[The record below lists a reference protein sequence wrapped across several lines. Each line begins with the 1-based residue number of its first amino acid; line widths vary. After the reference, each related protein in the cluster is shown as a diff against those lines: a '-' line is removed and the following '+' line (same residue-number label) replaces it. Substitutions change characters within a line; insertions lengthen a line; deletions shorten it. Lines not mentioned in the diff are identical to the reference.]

1 MVWVRGHVKRPA
13 QSELVDIG
21 FVIEHISPQLTQG
34 RGFQR
39 RYTGMR
45 QPGTA
50 AGQRQASDGEQ
61 DGLSKHCR
69 RFR

>member
-1 MVWVRGHVKRPA
+1 MVLVRGHVKRPA
-13 QSELVDIG
+13 QSELVDVS
-21 FVIEHISPQLTQG
+21 FVTEQISPQLAQG

-39 RYTGMR
+39 RYAGRR

-50 AGQRQASDGEQ
+50 ARQRQASDGEQ